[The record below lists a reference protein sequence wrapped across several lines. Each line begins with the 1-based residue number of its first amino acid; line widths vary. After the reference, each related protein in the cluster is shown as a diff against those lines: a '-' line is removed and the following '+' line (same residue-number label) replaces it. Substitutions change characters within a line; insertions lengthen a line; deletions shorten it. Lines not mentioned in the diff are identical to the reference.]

1 MIRELGTIGFH
12 IKFNES
18 ASAGLKFLE
27 IFSSSAA
34 TTSLFSA
41 STSSAQTVSLSL
53 NSASCYINSAY
64 SSVTYSNEWQQM
76 VFTFF
81 PTLVTNASN
90 NFLIRFGNTTKGDF
104 QIQNVFMIKDNLNPL
119 EVGYIY
125 NEFSSNTTAI
135 TAGDTSSVSI
145 TVSDKNENNHI
156 SASSK
161 SIYQPLLPNQIRYK
175 FDVAVATDTAVPT
188 GTLTGDN
195 RFFDGGY
202 EISAG
207 QRILCLADNKVYV
220 VNTNSTLSEDPTT
233 NGDYV
238 KVFFGM
244 EYANEGFVKVSGSF
258 INTELVEKIVSSI
271 SNI

>member
-34 TTSLFSA
+34 SVSLFSA

-53 NSASCYINSAY
+53 NSASCFINSAY
-64 SSVTYSNEWQQM
+64 SSATYSNEWQQM

-90 NFLIRFGNTTKGDF
+90 NFLVRFGNTTKGDF
-104 QIQNVFMIKDNLNPL
+104 QIQNLFILNNDLTEL

-125 NEFSSNTTAI
+125 NEFSSTTKAI
-135 TAGDTSSVSI
+135 TAGQTSSVLMTI
-145 TVSDKNENNHI
+145 SDKNETLH
-156 SASSK
+156 SSSFSK
-161 SIYQPLLPNQIRYK
+161 LTFQPIPPNQIQYK
-175 FDVAVATDTAVPT
+175 FDIKVVTEDAVPT
-188 GTLTGDN
+188 GEISGEK
-195 RFFDGGY
+195 RFFDAHEVTVGD
-202 EISAG
+202 
-207 QRILCLADNKVYV
+207 RILCLADNKVYKV
-220 VNTNSTLSEDPTT
+220 TASSTLQEESTS

-244 EYANEGFVKVSGSF
+244 EYANEAFVKVSGSF
-258 INTELVEKIVSSI
+258 ISTELVEKIVSSI